1 MSLTVPASGEFP
13 VLEREGIAY
22 LDSAATSQT
31 PRSVIE
37 AMDRYYLEA
46 RATVHRSTYPLAAE
60 ATELFEGAR
69 NRVAAFT
76 GGSPASTIFTRNATE
91 ALNLVAWSWG
101 RDEPRRRRPHRG
113 DGDGAPLQ
121 HRPVADGGAGARGGA
136 RLDRHHRRR
145 PARPR
150 LARRGAGARAQDRR
164 RRARLQRALHHQPA
178 GGDRPPR
185 ARRRRD
191 RRGRRLPGRPAHAGG
206 RLGRRLLRLD
216 RPQGLRPDRHRRAAR
231 PRASCS
237 RRCRRGSA
245 AGT

>member
-76 GGSPASTIFTRNATE
+76 GRLAGLDHLHAQ
-91 ALNLVAWSWG
+91 
-101 RDEPRRRRPHRG
+101 RDGGLEPRRVVVGPRRTSP
-113 DGDGAPLQ
+113 
-121 HRPVADGGAGARGGA
+121 
-136 RLDRHHRRR
+136 
-145 PARPR
+145 PAT
-150 LARRGAGARAQDRR
+150 
-164 RRARLQRALHHQPA
+164 
-178 GGDRPPR
+178 
-185 ARRRRD
+185 
-191 RRGRRLPGRPAHAGG
+191 
-206 RLGRRLLRLD
+206 
-216 RPQGLRPDRHRRAAR
+216 
-231 PRASCS
+231 AS
-237 RRCRRGSA
+237 R
-245 AGT
+245 

>member
-91 ALNLVAWSWG
+91 AL
-101 RDEPRRRRPHRG
+101 EPRRVVVGPRRTSP
-113 DGDGAPLQ
+113 
-121 HRPVADGGAGARGGA
+121 
-136 RLDRHHRRR
+136 
-145 PARPR
+145 PAT
-150 LARRGAGARAQDRR
+150 
-164 RRARLQRALHHQPA
+164 
-178 GGDRPPR
+178 
-185 ARRRRD
+185 
-191 RRGRRLPGRPAHAGG
+191 
-206 RLGRRLLRLD
+206 
-216 RPQGLRPDRHRRAAR
+216 
-231 PRASCS
+231 AS
-237 RRCRRGSA
+237 R
-245 AGT
+245 